1 MTYGQKWNKGKKLY
15 RKAFGHRSPYTR
27 VYGHRNPG
35 EALDVTMDNV
45 RKIRSK
51 IKDIKERLN
60 VEKKHVDDVH
70 TEGTLVAQVRTT
82 GTEATQY
89 ESGHVAQDVTPSIA
103 QGHGSDD
110 RNGNSLKF
118 TGINFKIQ
126 LNGQLN
132 THSSRR
138 VRFTL
143 VRVGCGNDTPAN
155 VFNYMY
161 DRNELTSASGIDVR
175 DLQAP
180 LNYTQLKTKGL
191 KVLARRTFYIPG
203 KSVHYIAAGE
213 SGDQGTADSTHKTC
227 SFSVKLQDVARYGG
241 DSNNLP
247 ENFRYYLFMQA
258 DVGNSGDHTC
268 QADDLPVLASK
279 SGIIARYH
287 SRIWYVDN

>member
-1 MTYGQKWNKGKKLY
+1 MTYGSKWNKGKKLY

-45 RKIRSK
+45 RKMKGK
-51 IKDIKERLN
+51 IKQIRERLN

-70 TEGTLVAQVRTT
+70 HQGLSVSQVHTT
-82 GTEATQY
+82 TATDYQ
-89 ESGHVAQDVTPSIA
+89 SGHKALDVTPTIS

-126 LNGQLN
+126 LQGQDN
-132 THSSRR
+132 CHSARR

-143 VRVGCGNDTPAN
+143 CRVGCGNDTPSA
-155 VFNYMY
+155 VFEHMY
-161 DRNELTSASGIDVR
+161 DKNPLTSEGSVDIR

-180 LNYTQLKTKGL
+180 LNYTTLKTKGI
-191 KVLARRTFYIPG
+191 KVVARRTFYVPAQAINT
-203 KSVHYIAAGE
+203 
-213 SGDQGTADSTHKTC
+213 GDNKGDLTHKSC
-227 SFSVKLQDVARYGG
+227 SFSVKLQDTARYSG
-241 DSNNLP
+241 DSQTLP
-247 ENFRYYLFMQA
+247 ENFRYYLFVQT
-258 DVGNSGDHTC
+258 DVGNSGSHDCT
-268 QADDLPVLASK
+268 ASDIPIVK
-279 SGIIARYH
+279 ANSGIVARFA

>member
-35 EALDVTMDNV
+35 EALDKTISVVQQM
-45 RKIRSK
+45 KGK
-51 IKDIKERLN
+51 LKGIKERLN

-70 TEGTLVAQVRTT
+70 TEGTLVGQVKQT
-82 GTEATQY
+82 GNGSTDY
-89 ESGHVAQDVTPSIA
+89 ISGHAAHDVTPVIE

-126 LNGQLN
+126 LTGQAK
-132 THSSRR
+132 THSARR

-143 VRVGCGNDTPAN
+143 VRVGCGNDTPSA
-155 VFNYMY
+155 VFTQIFDKNP
-161 DRNELTSASGIDVR
+161 LTSGSDSGIEVR

-180 LNYTQLKTKGL
+180 LNYTQLKTKGI
-191 KVLARRTFYIPG
+191 KVLARRTFYVPPM
-203 KSVHYIAAGE
+203 AGL
-213 SGDQGTADSTHKTC
+213 DGTHEAYLTHKSC
-227 SFSVKLQDVARYGG
+227 SFSVKLQDVARYAA
-241 DSNNLP
+241 DSSTLP
-247 ENFRYYLFMQA
+247 ENFRYYMFIQA
-258 DVGNSGDHTC
+258 DVGNTGTIAC
-268 QADDLPVLASK
+268 QAGDIPITAQT
-279 SGIIARYH
+279 SGINVRYH